1 MHSFSVRRWPFT
13 ALFKISLMSDLLI
26 KSCTWLLFFNAS
38 IVSAVDTFISYK
50 WAYLVKRNSTIW
62 QKYLLRYQN
71 WLRSYNHCRLP
82 LILILA
88 LWLIG
93 FSSFTLGNESLR
105 IIGVIRGIVYNTNFI
120 SANQQYIAKANN
132 CYRHAQEAQR

>member
-1 MHSFSVRRWPFT
+1 M
-13 ALFKISLMSDLLI
+13 
-26 KSCTWLLFFNAS
+26 
-38 IVSAVDTFISYK
+38 
-50 WAYLVKRNSTIW
+50 KRNLTIW

-120 SANQQYIAKANN
+120 SAINSILQKQTIATDMHKKHSDNDVTLSLSLKSDQFVRILIKCFYLHDN
-132 CYRHAQEAQR
+132 SYWDWHTLQTHN

>member
-1 MHSFSVRRWPFT
+1 M
-13 ALFKISLMSDLLI
+13 
-26 KSCTWLLFFNAS
+26 
-38 IVSAVDTFISYK
+38 
-50 WAYLVKRNSTIW
+50 KRNSTIW

-105 IIGVIRGIVYNTNFI
+105 IIGVIRGIVIILI
-120 SANQQYIAKANN
+120 SSAQINSILQKQTIATDMHKKHSDNDVTLSLLKKFARSIKDQFVRILIKCLYLHDNSYWDWHTLQTHN
-132 CYRHAQEAQR
+132 